1 MFAILTSANG
11 IQNVS
16 NSAQSVTFLPSM
28 IKGPGGGGGGPS
40 VSWASM
46 EFNIINKTPWYSF
59 WYIVDSDEISYFNV
73 TNYYWGATIASP
85 PSVSLT
91 AYVLWFPGGT
101 VLNKNGPYSFVNG
114 TNSNGIQYE
123 IFSADVEM
131 VNYAIIYGEN
141 GPVNNMY
148 TNILVN
154 YEVMGNGNIYIKYWV
169 SYNNV
174 VNSEVAAWMAI
185 TNLAKEFAQSGGG

>member
-1 MFAILTSANG
+1 
-11 IQNVS
+11 
-16 NSAQSVTFLPSM
+16 
-28 IKGPGGGGGGPS
+28 
-40 VSWASM
+40 M
-46 EFNIINKTPWYSF
+46 EFNIVNKTPWYGF

-73 TNYYWGATIASP
+73 TNYYWDATIASP

-91 AYVLWFPGGT
+91 AYVLRFPGGT

-114 TNSNGIQYE
+114 TNSDGIQYE
-123 IFSADVEM
+123 IFSSDVEM
-131 VNYAIIYGEN
+131 VNYAIITGEN

-148 TNILVN
+148 TNILVD
-154 YEVMGNGNIYIKYWV
+154 YMVMGNGNIYIKYWV

-174 VNSEVAAWMAI
+174 INSEVAAWMAI